1 MMLLILIAIAFF
13 AEADSFLG
21 AHHRSQLTRRFLSN
35 ADAASTSSDVTV
47 PENDVDIR
55 PKQFTL
61 SCREEDDTC
70 GVYLNITES
79 GIAFFGPTSNSP
91 VAIKWDGGPARVL
104 VLAKP
109 DEDIAPSVE
118 KAILSLWG
126 RGIDV
131 IVEEDV
137 YQSMKS
143 GRFSNQVTKKS
154 LTILDL
160 NKKQGIDLVMTFGG
174 DGLLMH
180 CNAMFGARSIP
191 PIMSFDFG
199 SLGFLSPFEYE
210 NFECELERM
219 IEEGCMV
226 TLRMR
231 LECSVHRKSPSGGG
245 HEQHGE
251 TVHALNEVVIDRGPA
266 SFLSVL
272 DISCDNRHMTTLQG
286 DGIIIATP
294 TGSTAYSLA
303 AGGSMVHPAVPAIL
317 LTPICAHTL
326 SFRPLLVPD
335 SSVLECAVPED
346 CRASGWASFDGK
358 SRQELERGDFLRV
371 QLSIF
376 PMPTVQ
382 RANFTT
388 DWFDALRSGFMF
400 NERPRQSSKIPL
412 K

>member
-1 MMLLILIAIAFF
+1 MMPVLIAAFL
-13 AEADSFLG
+13 AVLLCEASSFFHG
-21 AHHRSQLTRRFLSN
+21 GRAHQLTRRFSSN
-35 ADAASTSSDVTV
+35 ADTASTQSEATAQEKDVV
-47 PENDVDIR
+47 QRKE
-55 PKQFTL
+55 FTL
-61 SCREEDDTC
+61 SCREEDDAC

-79 GIAFFGPTSNSP
+79 GIGFLGPTSYSQQ
-91 VAIKWDGGPARVL
+91 VSIKWEGGPARVL

-109 DEDIAPSVE
+109 DEEITPSVE
-118 KAILSLWG
+118 KAILSLWK

-137 YQSMKS
+137 YQHMNS
-143 GRFSNQVTKKS
+143 GSHISKES
-154 LTILDL
+154 LSILDL
-160 NKKQGIDLVMTFGG
+160 NKKQGIDLVLTFGG

-180 CNAMFGARSIP
+180 CNSMFGANTIP

-210 NFECELERM
+210 NFDYELDRL
-219 IEEGCMV
+219 INEGCMV

-231 LECSVHRKSPSGGG
+231 LQCPIHKKGPDGNYA
-245 HEQHGE
+245 QTGE
-251 TVHALNEVVIDRGPA
+251 TIHALNEVVIDRGPA

-272 DISCDNRHMTTLQG
+272 DISCDNRYMTTLQG

-303 AGGSMVHPAVPAIL
+303 AGGSMVHPSVPAIL

-335 SSVLECAVPED
+335 SAVLECAVPDD

-358 SRQELERGDFLRV
+358 SRTELERGDFLRV
-371 QLSIF
+371 QLSLF